1 MQQTNNF
8 IVLNIREYLENDD
21 GRLGEEKLLQFL
33 SEFSCPLNKDVER
46 FLKHQA
52 VEFAKKHQAV
62 TYLVLSLEDAE
73 LLGYF
78 SITIKPLVVKA
89 EPFSNTVKRKLA
101 RFSEIDKG
109 EQTYNLAAYLI
120 AQLGKN
126 YSDGRDKEITGAEL
140 LELAWSVIED
150 MQYMGGGIVVFLEA
164 NNEEKLLSFYRDNK
178 FRQFD
183 TRLTESKQA
192 EPHELV
198 QLLRLL

>member
-1 MQQTNNF
+1 MQQANNF

-21 GRLGEEKLLQFL
+21 GRLGEDKLLQFL
-33 SEFSCPLNKDVER
+33 SGFSCPLNRDVER
-46 FLKHQA
+46 FLKQQS

-62 TYLVLSLEDAE
+62 TYLVLSSEDAE

-101 RFSEIDKG
+101 RFSEIDEG

-126 YSDGRDKEITGAEL
+126 YNDRATGRITGKEL
-140 LELAWSVIED
+140 LEAAIRQIQVLQYQAGGMVAFVEAENSV
-150 MQYMGGGIVVFLEA
+150 
-164 NNEEKLLSFYRDNK
+164 KLLSFYESYGFK
-178 FRQFD
+178 KFD
-183 TRLTESKQA
+183 TRQTISKES
-192 EPHELV
+192 EPHELI
-198 QLLRLL
+198 QLLRLV

>member
-109 EQTYNLAAYLI
+109 GDHMRSGNE
-120 AQLGKN
+120 GKPKQN
-126 YSDGRDKEITGAEL
+126 NRFRGVKPGLSNHIRTF
-140 LELAWSVIED
+140 SV
-150 MQYMGGGIVVFLEA
+150 QRQMG
-164 NNEEKLLSFYRDNK
+164 
-178 FRQFD
+178 
-183 TRLTESKQA
+183 
-192 EPHELV
+192 
-198 QLLRLL
+198 